1 MSAVYGTRFASYH
14 AALVSEKEACDEL
27 HDDDFNCGVSN
38 QWVCRY
44 ESLEVLGVRGRS
56 KPAGSHPIGHQ
67 ASEPGVTTVPRLL
80 VVEDDPDQSRMLC
93 DRLKL
98 YGYAVACANDGPAA
112 LEMLEADSYHGV
124 LLDLNLPTMP
134 GHRVLEQAR
143 QSWPHL
149 PVLVMSASQNG
160 IRTLKEADPTACTYL
175 VKPYNSSELKQA
187 LVKSFGP
194 RPESI

>member
-1 MSAVYGTRFASYH
+1 
-14 AALVSEKEACDEL
+14 
-27 HDDDFNCGVSN
+27 
-38 QWVCRY
+38 
-44 ESLEVLGVRGRS
+44 
-56 KPAGSHPIGHQ
+56 
-67 ASEPGVTTVPRLL
+67 VPRLL

-112 LEMLEADSYHGV
+112 LAMLETDAYHGL

-143 QSWPHL
+143 QAWPDL

-160 IRTLKEADPTACTYL
+160 IRTVKDAEPSGCGYL
-175 VKPYNSSELKQA
+175 LKPYNSSELKQA

-194 RPESI
+194 RPVAI

>member
-1 MSAVYGTRFASYH
+1 M
-14 AALVSEKEACDEL
+14 
-27 HDDDFNCGVSN
+27 
-38 QWVCRY
+38 
-44 ESLEVLGVRGRS
+44 
-56 KPAGSHPIGHQ
+56 
-67 ASEPGVTTVPRLL
+67 PRLL

-124 LLDLNLPTMP
+124 LLDLNLPDMP

-160 IRTLKEADPTACTYL
+160 VRTLKEADPTACTYL

-194 RPESI
+194 RPESIEHADAPLGGHGGMNEHDASRPVHDLHRKLKEGEEYFLRYHILWFLFYLKRN

>member
-1 MSAVYGTRFASYH
+1 
-14 AALVSEKEACDEL
+14 L
-27 HDDDFNCGVSN
+27 
-38 QWVCRY
+38 
-44 ESLEVLGVRGRS
+44 
-56 KPAGSHPIGHQ
+56 
-67 ASEPGVTTVPRLL
+67 PRLL

-98 YGYAVACANDGPAA
+98 YGYAVASAIDGRAA
-112 LEMLEADSYHGV
+112 LDMLATDTYHGL

-143 QSWPHL
+143 RARPDL
-149 PVLVMSASQNG
+149 PVLIMSSSQSG
-160 IRTLKEADPTACTYL
+160 IRTLKESEPTACTYL

-194 RPESI
+194 RPQAI